1 MKTKTSKKAKTSK
14 TKVKR
19 SLSEAQK
26 AGMQKG
32 RKIMSR
38 AIEIMKA
45 GGKREVSREVY
56 VIPMQSAMKQ
66 AAKEMK

>member
-1 MKTKTSKKAKTSK
+1 METKAKNK
-14 TKVKR
+14 TAKPKKVKR
-19 SLSEAQK
+19 TLNVAQK
-26 AGMQKG
+26 GGMQKG